1 MNASKFALSKAKF
14 CALVVAHLLRK
25 NFKISYPLAPGG
37 HMQFRKMIAAIF
49 MLAVSLAGLSP
60 ALAQQT
66 PNKGTA
72 IEETQLRSFA
82 KAYAEVQKI
91 REFYEPQLGT
101 AQDAQKSSEIEREA
115 RSKITEAI
123 GKEGL
128 TLDSY
133 SQIVQTANADEA
145 LRKRIIELINEEKKN
160 SQSTP

>member
-1 MNASKFALSKAKF
+1 
-14 CALVVAHLLRK
+14 
-25 NFKISYPLAPGG
+25 
-37 HMQFRKMIAAIF
+37 MQFWKMIAALFI
-49 MLAVSLAGLSP
+49 LAVSLAVLFPTP
-60 ALAQQT
+60 ALAQQS
-66 PNKGTA
+66 PNKGTT
-72 IEETQLRSFA
+72 IEEPQLRSFA

-101 AQDAQKSSEIEREA
+101 AQDPQKSNEIEQEA
-115 RSKITEAI
+115 RAKITEAI

-160 SQSTP
+160 SQKTP

>member
-25 NFKISYPLAPGG
+25 NFKISYPLTPGG
-37 HMQFRKMIAAIF
+37 HMQFRKVIAAIF
-49 MLAVSLAGLSP
+49 MLAVSLAVLSP

-66 PNKGTA
+66 PNKGTT

-160 SQSTP
+160 SQNTP